1 MYEHEVLCRALDA
14 MLQFDQL
21 NLPALRS
28 AEILIRRVM
37 LLEEAYSLCPSA
49 PDFAGADFFMGWTA
63 LGSGGSG
70 AISTMRAHVAEQLRG
85 RAAVAKEQRKAREE
99 FQSKRGL
106 KKKNKGDG
114 KGDKQKD
121 E

>member
-1 MYEHEVLCRALDA
+1 
-14 MLQFDQL
+14 
-21 NLPALRS
+21 
-28 AEILIRRVM
+28 
-37 LLEEAYSLCPSA
+37 
-49 PDFAGADFFMGWTA
+49 
-63 LGSGGSG
+63 
-70 AISTMRAHVAEQLRG
+70 MRAHVAEQLKG

-99 FQSKRGL
+99 LQTRKGL

>member
-1 MYEHEVLCRALDA
+1 

-49 PDFAGADFFMGWTA
+49 PDFSGADFFMGWTA

-70 AISTMRAHVAEQLRG
+70 AISTMRAHVAEQLKG

-99 FQSKRGL
+99 LQSKKGL
-106 KKKNKGDG
+106 KKKNQGDG

-121 E
+121 D